1 MTRHAQLVFLVP
13 EARYNLC
20 RGYRAPEKPKLYI
33 CIRSNLTQEKTIQPM
48 WDESVMLVVTSS
60 VKNKQ
65 CASSLTG
72 FEPWT
77 TIWTQHSLDCHDL
90 AITTLLLHLKVPPKA
105 DVQLWQL
112 YRGPKLVAFCGKA
125 RDSRDA
131 KTLKRC
137 QNSFCGK
144 RYCLQQMAIDMP

>member
-77 TIWTQHSLDCHDL
+77 TIWIQHSLDCHDL

-112 YRGPKLVAFCGKA
+112 YRGPKRVAFYGKA
-125 RDSRDA
+125 RE
-131 KTLKRC
+131 KRC
-137 QNSFCGK
+137 QHFK
-144 RYCLQQMAIDMP
+144 EMPKQFLWQKILFATDGNR